1 MIRPSALF
9 LSALTLAIAS
19 IGLAAPAQAQSAEE
33 LAKAN
38 NPLASMTAFN
48 LQNYYVPTLY
58 GIPDRKANTFWFR
71 YAKPILNGKV
81 LVRASLPLSTV
92 PTGALDPKSGVGDFN
107 IIGFYLAVSKPTSTF
122 GIGPILAA
130 PTASEDALGT
140 GKWQAG
146 AAMVA
151 FKVLSPQIQLGG
163 LLTGQWSVG
172 GDDDRADT
180 GILVLQPF
188 MFVQLGGGTYLRS
201 APLWFYNLETD
212 DYNIPFGFGIGKV
225 VKVGN
230 VVYNIFL
237 EPQFT
242 VLHEG
247 VGQPAL
253 QVFSGLNLQFA
264 N

>member
-1 MIRPSALF
+1 MKTVCPCLAL
-9 LSALTLAIAS
+9 LVALTVV
-19 IGLAAPAQAQSAEE
+19 GLATPAHAQSAEE

-58 GIPDRKANTFWFR
+58 GLPDVKANTFWFR
-71 YAKPILNGKV
+71 YAKPVFNGKV
-81 LVRASLPLSTV
+81 LVRASLPLGTV
-92 PTGALDPKSGVGDFN
+92 PTAARDPKSGIGDFN
-107 IIGFYLAVSKPTSTF
+107 VFAAYLAVSTPTKTI
-122 GIGPILAA
+122 GIGPLVAA

-140 GKWQAG
+140 GKWQLGG
-146 AAMVA
+146 AAVIFQA
-151 FKVLSPQIQLGG
+151 LSPQVQLGG

-172 GDDDRADT
+172 GDEDRADT
-180 GILVLQPF
+180 GIVAVQPF
-188 MFVQLGGGTYLRS
+188 MFVQLGGGTYLRT
-201 APLWFYNLETD
+201 AALWFYNLETD

>member
-1 MIRPSALF
+1 MKTVCHCLT
-9 LSALTLAIAS
+9 LLVALTVV
-19 IGLAAPAQAQSAEE
+19 GLATPAQAQSAEE

-58 GIPDRKANTFWFR
+58 GLPDSKANTFWFR
-71 YAKPILNGKV
+71 YAKPIFNGKV
-81 LVRASLPLSTV
+81 LVRASLPLGTV
-92 PTGALDPKSGVGDFN
+92 PTAARDPKSGIGDFN

-130 PTASEDALGT
+130 PTASENALGT
-140 GKWQAG
+140 GKWQTG
-146 AAMVA
+146 VAMVA

-172 GDDDRADT
+172 GDEDRADT
-180 GILVLQPF
+180 GIVAVQPF